1 VTDSEQFYES
11 ILDFL
16 DDPEEKRSVELVEL
30 VGVDGLIARY
40 QPQAAAD
47 SPNSQV
53 FLGHVVC
60 EHVVAKQSTLAK
72 LKERRA
78 MKQVRLNGGAS

>member
-1 VTDSEQFYES
+1 
-11 ILDFL
+11 
-16 DDPEEKRSVELVEL
+16 VEL
-30 VGVDGLIARY
+30 VGVDRLIAQY
-40 QPQAAAD
+40 QPQATAD

-53 FLGHVVC
+53 FPGHVVC
-60 EHVVAKQSTLAK
+60 EHVVAKQSALAK

>member
-1 VTDSEQFYES
+1 
-11 ILDFL
+11 
-16 DDPEEKRSVELVEL
+16 VEL
-30 VGVDGLIARY
+30 VGVDGLIAWY
-40 QPQAAAD
+40 QPQATAD

-53 FLGHVVC
+53 FPGHVVR
-60 EHVVAKQSTLAK
+60 EHAVAKQSALAK